1 MGRIPVQQTVR
12 VVGIGGSP
20 RPDSTAE
27 RALRVVL
34 AEAERQGAEVTCI
47 GGAELVM
54 PLYDP
59 RDGLRSARALRL
71 VSEIAAADGL
81 VLASPAYHGSISGL
95 VKNALDHVE
104 ELRDDARPYFSGRAV
119 AGLAVAQGW
128 QGGVSTLAA
137 LRDVTHALRGW
148 PTPLGVVV
156 NTATAG
162 FGPDGACTD
171 PHVQRQLETM
181 ATQVVDF
188 ARMNA
193 LASAARD
200 AADAESLSTARD
212 AAAEVMSS
220 VGK

>member
-1 MGRIPVQQTVR
+1 MPVSLTRELGRIPVQQTVK

-34 AEAERQGAEVTCI
+34 AAAERHGAQVSLI

-59 RDGLRSARALRL
+59 RTEIRSPRALRL
-71 VSEIAAADGL
+71 VSEIAGADGL
-81 VLASPAYHGSISGL
+81 VLASPAYHGSVSGL

-119 AGLAVAQGW
+119 GSLAVAQGW

-156 NTATAG
+156 NSATAG
-162 FGPDGACTD
+162 FGPDGNCSD
-171 PHVQRQLETM
+171 PHVQGQLETM
-181 ATQVVDF
+181 AAQVVDF
-188 ARMNA
+188 ARMYARGAPAPDVAGIAA
-193 LASAARD
+193 LSQA
-200 AADAESLSTARD
+200 
-212 AAAEVMSS
+212 
-220 VGK
+220 GG

>member
-1 MGRIPVQQTVR
+1 MQQTVK

-27 RALRVVL
+27 RALRAVL
-34 AEAERQGAEVTCI
+34 AEAERQGAEVSLI

-59 RDGLRSARALRL
+59 TSELRSARALRL

-81 VLASPAYHGSISGL
+81 VLASPAYHGGISGL

-119 AGLAVAQGW
+119 GSLAVAQGW

-156 NTATAG
+156 NTTEAG
-162 FGPDGACTD
+162 FGPDGRCTD
-171 PHVQRQLETM
+171 PHLRSRLEAM
-181 ATQVVDF
+181 ATQVVSF
-188 ARMNA
+188 ARMA
-193 LASAARD
+193 VLAAEARD
-200 AADAESLSTARD
+200 AAGAEALSPA
-212 AAAEVMSS
+212 
-220 VGK
+220 GK

>member
-1 MGRIPVQQTVR
+1 M
-12 VVGIGGSP
+12 VGIGGSP

-59 RDGLRSARALRL
+59 REGLRSARALRL

-104 ELRDDARPYFSGRAV
+104 ELHDDARPYFSGRAV

-156 NTATAG
+156 NTAVAG

-171 PHVQRQLETM
+171 PDVQRRLETM

-188 ARMNA
+188 ARMYV
-193 LASAARD
+193 LG
-200 AADAESLSTARD
+200 STARD
-212 AAAEVMSS
+212 ADDAKSSPTARDAAGAESLS
-220 VGK
+220 PVGK

>member
-1 MGRIPVQQTVR
+1 M
-12 VVGIGGSP
+12 VGIGGSP

-59 RDGLRSARALRL
+59 REGLRSARALRL
-71 VSEIAAADGL
+71 VSEVAAADGL

-156 NTATAG
+156 NTAVAG

-171 PHVQRQLETM
+171 PDVQRRLETM

-188 ARMNA
+188 ARMYV
-193 LASAARD
+193 LGSTVRD
-200 AADAESLSTARD
+200 ADDAKSSPTARD
-212 AAAEVMSS
+212 AAGAESLS
-220 VGK
+220 PVGK

>member
-1 MGRIPVQQTVR
+1 MQQTVK

-27 RALRVVL
+27 RALRAVL
-34 AEAERQGAEVTCI
+34 AEAERRGAEVSLI

-59 RDGLRSARALRL
+59 RDELRSARALRL
-71 VSEIAAADGL
+71 VTEIAGADGI

-104 ELRDDARPYFSGRAV
+104 DLREDTRPYFSGRAV
-119 AGLAVAQGW
+119 GSVAVAQGW

-156 NTATAG
+156 NTETTG
-162 FGPDGACTD
+162 FGPDGTCTD
-171 PHVQRQLETM
+171 PQVRGRLATM
-181 ATQVVDF
+181 AAQVVDF
-188 ARMNA
+188 ARMRRHA
-193 LASAARD
+193 D
-200 AADAESLSTARD
+200 AALETAGAD
-212 AAAEVMSS
+212 VLAPA
-220 VGK
+220 GK

>member
-1 MGRIPVQQTVR
+1 MQQTVK

-34 AEAERQGAEVTCI
+34 AEAERHGAEVSLI

-59 RDGLRSARALRL
+59 RDELRSARALRL

-119 AGLAVAQGW
+119 GSLAVAQGW

-156 NTATAG
+156 NTATTG

-171 PHVQRQLETM
+171 PHVRRQLETM

-188 ARMNA
+188 ARMTR
-193 LASAARD
+193 LASEARD
-200 AADAESLSTARD
+200 AAGVQALSPA
-212 AAAEVMSS
+212 
-220 VGK
+220 GK